1 MDGGE
6 DDTRVDGFMASKGE
20 RALTALVI
28 FGFLGYLVFG
38 QNGAIVGAVIGALVG
53 YFWK

>member
-6 DDTRVDGFMASKGE
+6 DDRVGGFMASKGE

-28 FGFLGYLVFG
+28 LGFLGYLAFG

>member
-6 DDTRVDGFMASKGE
+6 DDAGLGGFMASKGE

-28 FGFLGYLVFG
+28 LGFLGYLVFG
-38 QNGAIVGAVIGALVG
+38 QNGAIVGAVIGAIVG
-53 YFWK
+53 YLWK

>member
-1 MDGGE
+1 
-6 DDTRVDGFMASKGE
+6 MASKGE

-28 FGFLGYLVFG
+28 LGFIGFVFGG
-38 QNGAIVGAVIGALVG
+38 QNGAIIGALAGALIG